1 MAHGKDL
8 GNLTNFSAMPFLER
22 YEAVYYEFSQEQDS
36 SPVWDEIGIT
46 FKYDD
51 GTADS
56 YVKRGFDE
64 ERIQTIA
71 RTNNLEQSYRI
82 FTTNTRCSFR
92 EKSKVM
98 IGDRKMTIVK
108 VLPLLNTNDS
118 LRMYN
123 YRADLYRDLAV
134 KLIFLE

>member
-1 MAHGKDL
+1 MAHGKGL
-8 GNLTNFSAMPFLER
+8 GNLSNFTAMPFLER
-22 YEAVYYEFSQEQDS
+22 YSARYYEFNQEQGS
-36 SPVWDEIGIT
+36 APTWDKHGIP

-82 FTTNTRCSFR
+82 FTTNTRCEFKD
-92 EKSKVM
+92 KSKVL
-98 IGDRKMTIVK
+98 IGDREMTIVK

-123 YRADLYRDLAV
+123 FRPDLYRDLAV